1 MYVFTRRSSL
11 PQLRLV
17 PGAVARLYDDQVT
30 LLPVSTTEIT
40 VMTAERLESGGYG
53 VVLSVDGFSTVV
65 AQYPSRRLACRQLR
79 RLASG
84 TRWSWINGLVRTG
97 IAVVLL
103 FLIWFLFFLPG
114 DPSTLSA
121 TVSGDGQRG
130 LPVTPH
136 DPVTPLSAPV
146 SAAPVSV
153 APVSDAPA
161 FIDDP
166 AAPVPPR

>member
-1 MYVFTRRSSL
+1 MYVLACRSFL

-17 PGAVARLYDDQVT
+17 PGAVACLYDDQVT

-40 VMTAERLESGGYG
+40 VMTAERLEGGGYG
-53 VVLSVDGFSTVV
+53 VILSADGFSTVV

-79 RLASG
+79 RLVSG
-84 TRWSWINGLVRTG
+84 TSWSWINGLVRTG

-103 FLIWFLFFLPG
+103 FSIWFLFFLPG
-114 DPSTLSA
+114 DPSTLSV
-121 TVSGDGQRG
+121 TVSDNGQRV

-146 SAAPVSV
+146 SAAPVS
-153 APVSDAPA
+153 DEPA

-166 AAPVPPR
+166 ATPVPPR